1 MRFGVAE
8 IGQVIR
14 PNHCIGQW
22 TQRLKTSGNT
32 REIDRKIRP
41 PALKPICILKSDDEL
56 GLRAILIPVDE
67 NTGEFL
73 EIFRR
78 LNVILT
84 KEYEQ
89 PQ

>member
-1 MRFGVAE
+1 MGSA
-8 IGQVIR
+8 
-14 PNHCIGQW
+14 NASS
-22 TQRLKTSGNT
+22 LKTSGNT

-41 PALKPICILKSDDEL
+41 SALKPIFILKSDDEL

-73 EIFRR
+73 EISRR

>member
-1 MRFGVAE
+1 MDSA
-8 IGQVIR
+8 
-14 PNHCIGQW
+14 NASS
-22 TQRLKTSGNT
+22 LKTSGNT
-32 REIDRKIRP
+32 REIDKKIRP
-41 PALKPICILKSDDEL
+41 SALRPIFILKSDDEL

-73 EIFRR
+73 EISRR